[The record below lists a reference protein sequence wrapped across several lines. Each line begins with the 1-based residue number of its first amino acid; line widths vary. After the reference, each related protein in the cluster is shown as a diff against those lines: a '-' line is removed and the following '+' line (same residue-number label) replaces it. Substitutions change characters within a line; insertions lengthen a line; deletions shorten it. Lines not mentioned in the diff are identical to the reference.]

1 MAPTR
6 RPLRRPRP
14 STRRLRTGLRAACWR
29 ALTTPTAQGVL
40 RWVLA
45 AQAAHPSPSRAV
57 AVVAAAVAVVAAAVA
72 AAVTAVGTSR
82 RHSPGSTRSAL
93 RFRAS
98 HARSQTRAVR
108 AAQRPSRWARP
119 ARARA
124 HARLVPQCGVAGLA
138 CRPLPRARWRV
149 LDHPQR
155 PHLGQTRVRC
165 LFSSRSNA
173 RTDLTCFIC
182 MDVDSH
188 ADAYMPCC
196 LYRVHR
202 ACIATWHALGQNKT
216 KHVIMAPKQDNG
228 WTPVAMHEC
237 MSARTAVLRY
247 CPRVSRA
254 SKYLY
259 LQHHLNATIDIL
271 TFTNIISL
279 YLGATMSPSLP
290 A

>member
-1 MAPTR
+1 MV
-6 RPLRRPRP
+6 
-14 STRRLRTGLRAACWR
+14 
-29 ALTTPTAQGVL
+29 ALESIEAE
-40 RWVLA
+40 
-45 AQAAHPSPSRAV
+45 
-57 AVVAAAVAVVAAAVA
+57 
-72 AAVTAVGTSR
+72 
-82 RHSPGSTRSAL
+82 
-93 RFRAS
+93 
-98 HARSQTRAVR
+98 
-108 AAQRPSRWARP
+108 
-119 ARARA
+119 
-124 HARLVPQCGVAGLA
+124 
-138 CRPLPRARWRV
+138 
-149 LDHPQR
+149 
-155 PHLGQTRVRC
+155 RVR
-165 LFSSRSNA
+165 LEKRLARELTADRGFVDKARSRSNA